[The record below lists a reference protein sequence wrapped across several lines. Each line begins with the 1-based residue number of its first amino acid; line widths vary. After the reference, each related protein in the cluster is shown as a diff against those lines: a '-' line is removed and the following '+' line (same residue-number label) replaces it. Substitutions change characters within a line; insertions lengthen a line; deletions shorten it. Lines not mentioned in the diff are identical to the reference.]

1 MKKSLL
7 VVAACLFLGACG
19 YQEGAIQRAE
29 RSYLKFTGNW
39 PNATV
44 QIDSMQPFELKPPA
58 SSNDPKVPP
67 DNTLYQLSPGKHRVT
82 VTRGGS
88 VVVDR
93 VLILENQ
100 VTMEVQIP

>member
-1 MKKSLL
+1 MKKVLL
-7 VVAACLFLGACG
+7 IVAACFAFVACG
-19 YQEGAIQRAE
+19 YQEGVVLKAE

-44 QIDSMQPFELKPPA
+44 QIDAMQPFDLRPPGP
-58 SSNDPKVPP
+58 SNDPKTSP
-67 DNTLYQLSPGKHRVT
+67 DNTLYQVSPGRHRIT
-82 VTRGGS
+82 VTRGGN

>member
-1 MKKSLL
+1 MKKGIL
-7 VVAACLFLGACG
+7 VILACLLLSACG
-19 YQEGAIQRAE
+19 YQEGIVQKTE

-39 PNATV
+39 PNSIV
-44 QIDSMQPFELKPPA
+44 QVDLMQPFELKPPS
-58 SSNDPKVPP
+58 SSNDPKAAP

-88 VVVDR
+88 ILVDR
-93 VLILENQ
+93 VMILENQ